1 MKMYT
6 NMNIKTLATDF
17 SFSALSAGFLAVLI
31 GFASAMAI
39 VFQAAQAAGATQEMI
54 VSWVWALGIGMGLG
68 CIGLSLYYKRPIII
82 AWSTPGAALLAT
94 SLNGVTI
101 DKAIGIF
108 IFVAILTLLL
118 GISGWFDRLTRRI
131 PLPLA
136 SAMLAGILLQFG
148 LHIFAALETKPILV
162 GSMLLVY
169 LLAKRLFPRY
179 AIMLVL
185 ATGFGVAYG
194 SDLLDFSALN
204 LALARPVWVS
214 PQFDIAHLI
223 GIGIPLFIVTMT
235 SQNIPGVAILKS
247 SGYQA
252 QPISP
257 IISWTGGINLILAP
271 FGGFSFNLAAIT
283 AAICTSTEAHADPH
297 KRYIAGVACG
307 VFNIIAAIGAV
318 TVVSLFAAF
327 PAALVAALAGL
338 ALLGT
343 IGSSLVAA
351 TSHSDYRD
359 SAVITFLITASGVSF
374 FGIAS
379 AFWGIVIGMVAHS
392 LSNKD

>member
-1 MKMYT
+1 MK
-6 NMNIKTLATDF
+6 IKTFTADF

-39 VFQAAQAAGATQEMI
+39 VFQAAQAAGATQDMI
-54 VSWVWALGIGMGLG
+54 VSWVWALGMGMGLG

-82 AWSTPGAALLAT
+82 AWSTPGAALLVS
-94 SLNGVTI
+94 SLNGVAI
-101 DKAIGIF
+101 EEAIGIF
-108 IFVAILTLLL
+108 IFVGVLTLLL
-118 GISGWFDRLTRRI
+118 GLSGWFDRLSKRI

-148 LHIFAALETKPILV
+148 LHIFTALKTDPIMV

-169 LLAKRLFPRY
+169 LFAKRLFPRY

-185 ATGFGVAYG
+185 TTGFAIAYG
-194 SDLLDFSALN
+194 NDLFDFSLLSFE
-204 LALARPVWVS
+204 LASPIWVS
-214 PQFDIAHLI
+214 PQFDLARLI
-223 GIGIPLFIVTMT
+223 GIGIPLFIVTMS

-247 SGYQA
+247 SGYEQ

-271 FGGFSFNLAAIT
+271 FGGFAFNLAAIT
-283 AAICTSTEAHADPH
+283 AAICTSTEANADPQ

-307 VFNIIAAIGAV
+307 FFNIVAGIGAV

-327 PAALVAALAGL
+327 PTALVAALAGL

-343 IGSSLVAA
+343 IGSSLLAA
-351 TSHSDYRD
+351 TAQSTYRD

-379 AFWGIVIGMVAHS
+379 AFWGIVIGMLAHS
-392 LSNKD
+392 FSNKD

>member
-1 MKMYT
+1 MKF
-6 NMNIKTLATDF
+6 KTLATEF

-39 VFQAAQAAGATQEMI
+39 VFQAAQAAGATQDMI
-54 VSWVWALGIGMGLG
+54 VSWVWALGMGMGLG

-82 AWSTPGAALLAT
+82 AWSTPGAALLVT
-94 SLNGVTI
+94 SLNGVAI
-101 DKAIGIF
+101 EQAIGIF
-108 IFVAILTLLL
+108 VFVAILTLLL
-118 GISGWFDRLTRRI
+118 GVSGWFDRLTRRI

-148 LHIFAALETKPILV
+148 LHIFGALETKPILV

-185 ATGFGVAYG
+185 ATGFGIAFNN
-194 SDLLDFSALN
+194 DLLDFSALSLE
-204 LALARPVWVS
+204 LASPVWVS
-214 PQFDIAHLI
+214 PQFDLAHLI

-247 SGYQA
+247 SGYGQ

-257 IISWTGGINLILAP
+257 IISWTGGINLVLAP
-271 FGGFSFNLAAIT
+271 FGGFAFNLAAIT
-283 AAICTSTEAHADPH
+283 AAICTSTEAHEDPN
-297 KRYIAGVACG
+297 KRYVAGVACG
-307 VFNIIAAIGAV
+307 VFNIIAGIGAV

-327 PAALVAALAGL
+327 PEALIAALAGL

-351 TSHSDYRD
+351 TAQSTYRD
-359 SAVITFLITASGVSF
+359 SAIITFLITASGLSF

-379 AFWGIVIGMVAHS
+379 AFWGIVVGMLAHS
-392 LSNKD
+392 ISKKD